1 MRIQTH
7 SFLKYFCLFFIFGL
21 MAYTQTK
28 TPVTVTAAST
38 MPALPSPSPII
49 SEATPAASPTP
60 VKNVAGV
67 LIPLQTF
74 EDGSSSF
81 CQASVDLAKTGGLT
95 FACEG
100 GKFSFLTA
108 PKAKDNAKNI
118 QIAQSFIAA
127 DRFTL
132 EAELVSES
140 AAGKPDQNNYG
151 FIFGMDEKNTYTLR
165 FKGPYYRFEKNLVRK
180 DYQNPDGKIFVSKTW
195 NWNYSAAIKPAGNQN
210 QLQLTCVGKTCSLLI
225 NQQMAARFNLDEP
238 IMLTSLALFAETGYY
253 QPFGKVSL
261 DNLHLF
267 LPADT
272 TSVQETFI
280 KTDALTTDGDT
291 FSKTGLSG
299 AFNRFEA
306 DGFHFS
312 PVVAYGYYGVKSE
325 PTLGDV
331 SVSATVRLNPDNP
344 NSSKYGGLVCRS
356 SLDGMYFAVIR
367 ESGYFSVFR
376 DSPTRPFSLLAEA
389 KTKAILTGG
398 AANRLSLDCVGNNIS
413 FYVNDTKVASIQDS
427 TFNLIFGRA
436 GLFTKA
442 GKFPDANAIIFS
454 DYEVREIRQ

>member
-7 SFLKYFCLFFIFGL
+7 SFLKYFCLFIIFGL
-21 MAYTQTK
+21 MACTQTK
-28 TPVTVTAAST
+28 TPVTVSAAST
-38 MPALPSPSPII
+38 MPALPFPSPIV
-49 SEATPAASPTP
+49 SEATPAASPTLA
-60 VKNVAGV
+60 KDVAGD

-95 FACEG
+95 LACKS

-108 PKAKDNAKNI
+108 PKAKDNSKYI
-118 QIAQSFIAA
+118 QIAQSFTAS
-127 DRFTL
+127 DTFTL
-132 EAELVSES
+132 EAELVSENT
-140 AAGKPDQNNYG
+140 AGRADQNNYG
-151 FIFGMDEKNTYTLR
+151 FIFGVDEKNTYTLR
-165 FKGPYYRFEKNLVRK
+165 FRGQYYRFEKNLVRK
-180 DYQNPDGKIFVSKTW
+180 DYQYPDGKIFVSKSW
-195 NWNYSAAIKPAGNQN
+195 NWNYSTAIKPAGNPNHIQF
-210 QLQLTCVGKTCSLLI
+210 TCAGQTCSLLI
-225 NQQMAARFNLDEP
+225 NQQLAARFNLDEP
-238 IMLTSLALFAETGYY
+238 ITLTSLALFAEVGYY
-253 QPFGKVSL
+253 QTFGKVSL
-261 DNLHLF
+261 DNLHLY

-272 TSVQETFI
+272 TVLQETFI
-280 KTDALTTDGDT
+280 KTDSLTTDSST

-389 KTKAILTGG
+389 KSKAILTGG
-398 AANRLSLDCVGNNIS
+398 AANRLRLDCVGNTIS
-413 FYVNDTKVASIQDS
+413 FFVNDTKVASLQDS

-436 GLFTKA
+436 GFFTKA
-442 GKFPDANAIIFS
+442 GKNPDANAIIFS
-454 DYEVREIRQ
+454 EYEVKEIR

>member
-7 SFLKYFCLFFIFGL
+7 SFAKLISLLIIFGL
-21 MAYTQTK
+21 IACTS
-28 TPVTVTAAST
+28 PDAPASVTVTST
-38 MPALPSPSPII
+38 QPVLPSPSPI
-49 SEATPAASPTP
+49 SNESTPVASPTP
-60 VKNVAGV
+60 VKASAGD

-74 EDGSSSF
+74 EEGSSLF
-81 CQASVDLAKTGGLT
+81 CQTKVDLAKNGGLT
-95 FACEG
+95 FTCDN
-100 GKFSFLTA
+100 GKFSFLTT
-108 PKAKDNAKNI
+108 PKAKDNAKYI
-118 QIAQSFIAA
+118 QTAQSFAAA

-140 AAGKPDQNNYG
+140 AAGRPDQNNYG
-151 FIFGMDEKNTYTLR
+151 FIFGVDQQNTYTLR
-165 FKGPYYRFEKNLVRK
+165 FKGPYYRFEKNLVRR
-180 DYQNPDGKIFVSKTW
+180 DYQYPDGKIFVSRNW

-210 QLQLTCVGKTCSLLI
+210 HIQLTCAGKNCSLLI
-225 NQQMAARFNLDEP
+225 NQQLAARFNLDGP
-238 IMLTSLALFAETGYY
+238 ITLTSLVLFAESGHY
-253 QPFGKVSL
+253 QPFGKVSV
-261 DNLHLF
+261 DNLHLY

-272 TSVQETFI
+272 AALQETFS
-280 KTDALTTDGDT
+280 KSDALTTDGGT

-325 PTLGDV
+325 PALGDV
-331 SVSATVRLNPDNP
+331 SVSATVRLNANNP
-344 NSSKYGGLVCRS
+344 NSSLYGGLVCRS

-376 DSPTRPFSLLAEA
+376 DSPTRPLSLLAEA
-389 KTKAILTGG
+389 RSKAILTGG
-398 AANRLSLDCVGNNIS
+398 AANRLRLDCLDNNIS
-413 FYVNDTKVASIQDS
+413 FYVNETKVASVQDS

-454 DYEVREIRQ
+454 DYEVKEIR